1 MYLIRKTEVASLLR
15 FFKAL
20 GHESRLKLLG
30 LVAQRERTV
39 QELARLL
46 GLSEPTTSHH
56 LGLLRD
62 LELVRLRPEGNL
74 HWYAF
79 EAGRLP
85 RLAKSLLSQHE
96 VARWAGEVTE
106 EVPNRLIQ
114 NYLEPDGR
122 LRQIPAARKKRH
134 TVLAWLATHFDYDR
148 RYREAEV
155 NQILQTRHWDS
166 ATLRRELVGY
176 RMLARERGIYWRL
189 PEGHWLQIHT
199 SRAPAQK

>member
-1 MYLIRKTEVASLLR
+1 MTETDVASLLR

-30 LVAQRERTV
+30 LLAQRERTV

-56 LGLLRD
+56 LGLLRN

-79 EAGRLP
+79 DAGGLA

-96 VARWAGEVTE
+96 IARWA
-106 EVPNRLIQ
+106 RS
-114 NYLEPDGR
+114 
-122 LRQIPAARKKRH
+122 RKK
-134 TVLAWLATHFDYDR
+134 
-148 RYREAEV
+148 
-155 NQILQTRHWDS
+155 
-166 ATLRRELVGY
+166 
-176 RMLARERGIYWRL
+176 
-189 PEGHWLQIHT
+189 
-199 SRAPAQK
+199 SRTA

>member
-1 MYLIRKTEVASLLR
+1 MTETDVASLLH

-30 LVAQRERTV
+30 FLAQRERTV

-56 LGLLRD
+56 LGLLRN

-74 HWYAF
+74 HWYTF
-79 EAGRLP
+79 EGGGLA

-96 VARWAGEVTE
+96 VARWASEVTE
-106 EVPNRLIQ
+106 EIPNRLIH
-114 NYLEPDGR
+114 NYLEADGR
-122 LRQIPAARKKRH
+122 LRQIPATRRKRH
-134 TVLAWLATHFDYDR
+134 TVLAWLATHFDCDR
-148 RYREAEV
+148 RYSEAEV

-189 PEGHWLQIHT
+189 PEGNWLQIHT
-199 SRAPAQK
+199 SRTPALK

>member
-1 MYLIRKTEVASLLR
+1 MTETDVALLLR

-30 LVAQRERTV
+30 LLAQRERTV

-56 LGLLRD
+56 LGLLRN

-79 EAGRLP
+79 EAGGLA
-85 RLAKSLLSQHE
+85 RLAKSLLSEDQ

-106 EVPNRLIQ
+106 VVPNRLIQ
-114 NYLEPDGR
+114 NYLERDGR
-122 LRQIPAARKKRH
+122 LRQIPATRKKRH
-134 TVLAWLATHFDYDR
+134 TVLAWLATHFDCDR

-176 RMLARERGIYWRL
+176 RMLTREKGMYWRL
-189 PEGHWLQIHT
+189 PEEQWSAMDG
-199 SRAPAQK
+199 AKE